1 MTATTIPPPARL
13 EPLLLALLALLSAF
27 TPLSIDMY
35 LPALPVIA
43 ADLRGTAG
51 DIQLTLSAFLIAFGF
66 GQIFYGPAGDRFGRR
81 PVILTGLAAYI
92 LASVG
97 CAFAAEAGQL
107 VLLRLLQGLA
117 ACGGVV
123 LARTMVRDLAEKDQA
138 ARAMSLMHACSS
150 IAPMLAPL
158 IGGQVLWFFGWRAIF
173 WVLAGIGVVAWT
185 ATWRR
190 LPETLRPE
198 YRQPLH
204 LGSVLKRYG
213 ELVRHRAFMGYA
225 LTGAFQ
231 FGALFSFL
239 SGSPFVF
246 IERYGIEPRA
256 YGLIFGAQVMFLT
269 LGSLTNARF
278 VPRVGAQRMLRAVV
292 IVPAI
297 VGPTVL
303 VMGLVEARTGAIGLW
318 PFLPLFVLQIASNS
332 FVGANAMAMALQRY
346 PHMAGTASSLMG
358 VDAVRDWRPVRR
370 DRRPGLRRHHRA
382 DDCCDGRGGPALLP
396 QQSPDRRPSALAS
409 GQRGCAGAGFLE
421 AHRVAE
427 PDRDGTQ
434 GESAEDQERRR
445 IAHALARSSR
455 RSRG

>member
-1 MTATTIPPPARL
+1 MPATATRPMLR
-13 EPLLLALLALLSAF
+13 PLLLALLALLSAF

-43 ADLRGTAG
+43 TDLRGTAG

-81 PVILTGLAAYI
+81 PVILTGLATYI
-92 LASVG
+92 AASIG
-97 CAFAAEAGQL
+97 CAFAAEAGHL
-107 VLLRLLQGLA
+107 VLLRVLQGLA

-173 WVLAGIGVVAWT
+173 WVLAFIGVLAWV
-185 ATWRR
+185 ATWLR

-231 FGALFSFL
+231 FAALFSFL

-246 IERYGIEPRA
+246 IERYGVEPRT

-269 LGSLTNARF
+269 VASLTNARF
-278 VPRVGAQRMLRAVV
+278 VPRVGAQRMLRSAV

-297 VGPTVL
+297 AGPTVL

-332 FVGANAMAMALQRY
+332 FIGSNAIAMALQRY

-358 VDAVRDWRPVRR
+358 VMQF
-370 DRRPGLRRHHRA
+370 GL
-382 DDCCDGRGGPALLP
+382 GALFG
-396 QQSPDRRPSALAS
+396 AIV
-409 GQRGCAGAGFLE
+409 GQAF
-421 AHRVAE
+421 
-427 PDRDGTQ
+427 DGTIVPMTAAM
-434 GESAEDQERRR
+434 G
-445 IAHALARSSR
+445 IAGVLCFLSNRLLVGR
-455 RSRG
+455 RS

>member
-1 MTATTIPPPARL
+1 MTATATRPTL
-13 EPLLLALLALLSAF
+13 KPLLLALLALLSAF

-35 LPALPVIA
+35 LPALPMIA
-43 ADLRGTAG
+43 SDLRGTAG
-51 DIQLTLSAFLIAFGF
+51 DIQLTLSAFLIAFGL

-81 PVILTGLAAYI
+81 PVILTGLVAYI
-92 LASVG
+92 VASIG
-97 CAFAAEAGQL
+97 CGFAAEAGHL

-173 WVLAGIGVVAWT
+173 WVLAGIGVLALA

-204 LGSVLKRYG
+204 LGSVLKRYA

-225 LTGAFQ
+225 LTGGFQ
-231 FGALFSFL
+231 FAALFSFL

-246 IERYGIEPRA
+246 IERYGIEPRL
-256 YGLIFGAQVMFLT
+256 YGLIFGAQVVFLT
-269 LGSLTNARF
+269 MGSLMNARF
-278 VPRVGAQRMLRAVV
+278 VPGVGAQRMLRAAV

-297 VGPTVL
+297 VGPATL
-303 VMGLVEARTGAIGLW
+303 AMGLVEARTGAIGLW

-332 FVGANAMAMALQRY
+332 FVGANAIAMALQRY

-358 VDAVRDWRPVRR
+358 VMQF
-370 DRRPGLRRHHRA
+370 GL
-382 DDCCDGRGGPALLP
+382 GALFG
-396 QQSPDRRPSALAS
+396 AIV
-409 GQRGCAGAGFLE
+409 GQAF
-421 AHRVAE
+421 
-427 PDRDGTQ
+427 DGTIVPMTTAM
-434 GESAEDQERRR
+434 GVAGLLCFLSNRLLVG
-445 IAHALARSSR
+445 HRS
-455 RSRG
+455 